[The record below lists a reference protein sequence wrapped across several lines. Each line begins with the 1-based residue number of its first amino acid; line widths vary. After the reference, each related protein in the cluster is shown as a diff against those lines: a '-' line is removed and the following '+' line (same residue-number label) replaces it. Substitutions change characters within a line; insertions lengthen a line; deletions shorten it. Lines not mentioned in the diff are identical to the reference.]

1 MGWIYLCLAA
11 YDFLRNEL
19 APMPGNAL
27 DMVNFVSS
35 NAGYIDP
42 SGIVAGMQ
50 MASLFNIDEIK
61 NGSFYGMVN
70 GLGDVRFFLI
80 L

>member
-1 MGWIYLCLAA
+1 MFLAA

-19 APMPGNAL
+19 IPMPGNAE
-27 DMVNFVSS
+27 DMVNFVLS
-35 NAGYIDP
+35 NGGYIDP
-42 SGIVAGMQ
+42 SGIIAGMQ
-50 MASLFNIDEIK
+50 MASLFNTDEIK

-70 GLGDVRFFLI
+70 GLGDVSFFLI